1 MLKRI
6 MLSRIILLVLMTLAL
21 PLQPTITAAAEKNT
35 HQDRAEGGRVVEG
48 FQLYLTVE
56 RETILP
62 GEIVLLKIRLKN
74 VTRQSVFVTDRAT
87 RYDYS
92 PNVRYQSG
100 QEAPLTEKGKQ
111 LKDMF
116 NRVLEIG
123 VKFPKIEPK
132 KSKEYTLD
140 ITELYDFKRGETYLI
155 TVSRMVGR
163 KDNQGKLKVTSN
175 TVRIKVV

>member
-6 MLSRIILLVLMTLAL
+6 VLLITILPVLMTLAL
-21 PLQPTITAAAEKNT
+21 PLQPAINAAVEKNT

-48 FQLYLTVE
+48 FQLYLTAE

-62 GEIVLLKIRLKN
+62 GEVVLLKIRLKN
-74 VTRQSVFVTDRAT
+74 FTREAVFVKDAST
-87 RYDYS
+87 RYDYR
-92 PNVRYQSG
+92 PDVRNQSG
-100 QEAPLTEKGKQ
+100 QEAPLTEKGRQ
-111 LKDMF
+111 LKDI
-116 NRVLEIG
+116 LSHWEEISA
-123 VKFPKIEPK
+123 KFPKIEPK

-175 TVRIKVV
+175 TIRIKVV